1 MYQTSQ
7 HYRIEGLRRT
17 LNQTISYLRGV
28 SLSDSRS
35 SFFQFGK
42 AATYFK
48 YRQDLHVCL
57 TIFCQNAAAVYGFA
71 VYGQRYVVLLLKL
84 EYLVIYYCQYRTHC
98 QKSTHLRRVHTCEEY
113 TLLLVLPEEYTHKH
127 FLNLVTS
134 NQICIVVTLFSRISH
149 QTEFRLMLNQ
159 SEKCNCNQDF
169 VQINKIQ
176 NIILCMYMSCSI

>member
-98 QKSTHLRRVHTCEEY
+98 QKSTHLRRVHTSSGTARRVHTQTFSESCYIKPNLYCGY
-113 TLLLVLPEEYTHKH
+113 TFQL
-127 FLNLVTS
+127 
-134 NQICIVVTLFSRISH
+134 
-149 QTEFRLMLNQ
+149 
-159 SEKCNCNQDF
+159 DF
-169 VQINKIQ
+169 TPNGIPFDAK
-176 NIILCMYMSCSI
+176 SIGKV